1 MGMGEY
7 SKPLADSAGSPHPS
21 FFTTSVL
28 GPGDRG
34 GAAASA
40 LPPSTNGPT
49 PPNQLNRRCMVQV
62 CEDGRGRFKTTS
74 SQPAR
79 IADREKKA
87 PLKS

>member
-1 MGMGEY
+1 MLPCP
-7 SKPLADSAGSPHPS
+7 PL
-21 FFTTSVL
+21 VL
-28 GPGDRG
+28 PW
-34 GAAASA
+34 ALCAA
-40 LPPSTNGPT
+40 LPPPSLVLPC
-49 PPNQLNRRCMVQV
+49 PPWCCSPGAALGLVNMTATQCLQV